1 MTRIAEMY
9 ADRDSNDV
17 DAHCESLSRVAE
29 KRSQNR
35 ANKESMMKAIS
46 SALESVSTSV
56 EKANFGTFTDDEE
69 KMSEIVKAVSD
80 TMKTIEGDEALTKM
94 FYQSIMRM
102 MNMWGEGGRGK
113 DRRPG
118 KPDWDGWDW
127 DDENDDD
134 DDDEDEYDDYD
145 DDSDYYYYQ
154 EEDTSGTY

>member
-46 SALESVSTSV
+46 SALESVSTSL
-56 EKANFGTFTDDEE
+56 EKVNFDEE
-69 KMSEIVKAVSD
+69 KMSEIIKAVSD

-102 MNMWGEGGRGK
+102 MSMWGEGGRRK
-113 DRRPG
+113 DGRPG
-118 KPDWDGWDW
+118 KPDRDDWRDDW
-127 DDENDDD
+127 DLGWEDDN

-154 EEDTSGTY
+154 EDDTSGTY

>member
-1 MTRIAEMY
+1 
-9 ADRDSNDV
+9 
-17 DAHCESLSRVAE
+17 
-29 KRSQNR
+29 
-35 ANKESMMKAIS
+35 MKAIS

-118 KPDWDGWDW
+118 KPDWDDWDW
-127 DDENDDD
+127 DDDDYDDD
-134 DDDEDEYDDYD
+134 DDDDDQYDDDDDYD
-145 DDSDYYYYQ
+145 YYYQ
-154 EEDTSGTY
+154 GDDTYGTGSH

>member
-1 MTRIAEMY
+1 MYFSSPRSLHWDGFSLMTRIAEMY

-46 SALESVSTSV
+46 SALESVSTSL
-56 EKANFGTFTDDEE
+56 EKVNFDEE
-69 KMSEIVKAVSD
+69 KMSEIIKAVSD
-80 TMKTIEGDEALTKM
+80 TMKTIEGNEALTKM

-102 MNMWGEGGRGK
+102 MRMWGEGGRGK

-118 KPDWDGWDW
+118 KPDWDDDW
-127 DDENDDD
+127 DLGWEDDD
-134 DDDEDEYDDYD
+134 GE
-145 DDSDYYYYQ
+145 
-154 EEDTSGTY
+154 G